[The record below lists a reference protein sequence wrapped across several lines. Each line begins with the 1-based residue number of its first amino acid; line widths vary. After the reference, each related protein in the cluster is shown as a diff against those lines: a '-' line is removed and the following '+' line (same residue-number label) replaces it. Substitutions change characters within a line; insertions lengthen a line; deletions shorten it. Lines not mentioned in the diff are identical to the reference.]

1 MTATKT
7 NERPGTRAT
16 LSNSN
21 MAANKV
27 REVLNL
33 IRDVE
38 YDRASDILA
47 HTDRAAAVVVAKL
60 LQSCAANAEHNDGLD
75 PAELY
80 VATCY
85 ADEGTTLKRWR
96 PRARGRATRI
106 RKRSCHITIILA
118 RMPDEKIAR
127 RRARVAADAA
137 DRRAR
142 RVAGTR
148 RRETSSP
155 TSAAAVADA
164 VEINELIEEGDL
176 PAPDALVTEVVET
189 EAATTEAPATE
200 APATEAAA
208 TDAAVVEAATE
219 DEATEVEPE
228 TDAAPADEPVVEDAE
243 TAAATD
249 DENPEEDGK

>member
-1 MTATKT
+1 MTAPKT
-7 NERPGTRAT
+7 NERPGTRAA
-16 LSNSN
+16 LKNSN
-21 MAANKV
+21 IAPNKV

-47 HTDRAAAVVVAKL
+47 HTDRAAAPVIAKL
-60 LQSCAANAEHNDGLD
+60 LHSAAANAEHNDGLD
-75 PAELY
+75 PRELY

-127 RRARVAADAA
+127 RRARVAAEAA

-148 RRETSSP
+148 RR
-155 TSAAAVADA
+155 DA
-164 VEINELIEEGDL
+164 VESAAPVTDDTATELVTDLIETSAIL
-176 PAPDALVTEVVET
+176 PETDVVEV
-189 EAATTEAPATE
+189 
-200 APATEAAA
+200 
-208 TDAAVVEAATE
+208 DVVEAAAVETTDESVEVAATSE
-219 DEATEVEPE
+219 DEAAEV
-228 TDAAPADEPVVEDAE
+228 DAAEAAEPKDAPDD
-243 TAAATD
+243 AT
-249 DENPEEDGK
+249 EEDGN

>member
-16 LSNSN
+16 LANSSI
-21 MAANKV
+21 APNKV

-38 YDRASDILA
+38 YDRAADILA
-47 HTDRAAAVVVAKL
+47 HTDRSAAPVVAKL
-60 LQSCAANAEHNDGLD
+60 LHSCAANAEHNDGLD
-75 PAELY
+75 PRELY

-127 RRARVAADAA
+127 RRARVAAEAA
-137 DRRAR
+137 DRRSR

-148 RRETSSP
+148 RREASGQST
-155 TSAAAVADA
+155 
-164 VEINELIEEGDL
+164 
-176 PAPDALVTEVVET
+176 
-189 EAATTEAPATE
+189 
-200 APATEAAA
+200 AAA
-208 TDAAVVEAATE
+208 TDEEVLTDDLLEPDDEVTTSDAPVTDVVEE
-219 DEATEVEPE
+219 DVVEVDGAEEPEADEVETVEPE
-228 TDAAPADEPVVEDAE
+228 TDAVAADEPAVEDAE
-243 TAAATD
+243 SGTATD
-249 DENPEEDGK
+249 GETPEEDGN

>member
-16 LSNSN
+16 LANSN
-21 MAANKV
+21 MAPNKV

-38 YDRASDILA
+38 YDRAADILA
-47 HTDRAAAVVVAKL
+47 HTDRAAAPVIAKL
-60 LQSCAANAEHNDGLD
+60 LHSCAANAEHNDGLD
-75 PAELY
+75 PRELY

-127 RRARVAADAA
+127 RRARVAAEAA
-137 DRRAR
+137 DRRSR

-148 RRETSSP
+148 RREASGQSEAPEEIVAEEQLLEAFDEVTTS
-155 TSAAAVADA
+155 DA
-164 VEINELIEEGDL
+164 PETD
-176 PAPDALVTEVVET
+176 VVE
-189 EAATTEAPATE
+189 EDVVEV
-200 APATEAAA
+200 
-208 TDAAVVEAATE
+208 DAAETPEV
-219 DEATEVEPE
+219 DEIETVEPE
-228 TDAAPADEPVVEDAE
+228 ADEPEQDAVAADEPVVDDAE
-243 TAAATD
+243 SGAAAE
-249 DENPEEDGK
+249 DETPEEDGN

>member
-21 MAANKV
+21 IAPNKV

-38 YDRASDILA
+38 YDRAADILA
-47 HTDRAAAVVVAKL
+47 HTDRSAAPVVAKL
-60 LQSCAANAEHNDGLD
+60 LHSCAANAEHNEGLD
-75 PAELY
+75 PRELY

-127 RRARVAADAA
+127 RRARIAAEAA
-137 DRRAR
+137 DRRSR
-142 RVAGTR
+142 RVAGGR
-148 RRETSSP
+148 RREASGQTSP
-155 TSAAAVADA
+155 VETPEEVVADEQLLEAFDEETTSDAPESA
-164 VEINELIEEGDL
+164 VV
-176 PAPDALVTEVVET
+176 DADVVEVDGAD
-189 EAATTEAPATE
+189 EPE
-200 APATEAAA
+200 
-208 TDAAVVEAATE
+208 VEAAET
-219 DEATEVEPE
+219 DEPEVDEPE
-228 TDAAPADEPVVEDAE
+228 TDEPDADEPDTDE
-243 TAAATD
+243 TAV
-249 DENPEEDGK
+249 DETPEEDGN

>member
-7 NERPGTRAT
+7 NERPGTRAA
-16 LSNSN
+16 LRNSN
-21 MAANKV
+21 IAPNKV

-38 YDRASDILA
+38 YDRAADILA
-47 HTDRAAAVVVAKL
+47 HTDRAAAPVIAKL
-60 LQSCAANAEHNDGLD
+60 LHSAAANAEHNDGLD
-75 PAELY
+75 PRELY

-106 RKRSCHITIILA
+106 RKRSCHITIVLA

-127 RRARVAADAA
+127 RRARVAAEAA

-148 RRETSSP
+148 RRE
-155 TSAAAVADA
+155 AAGTTQAVTDA
-164 VEINELIEEGDL
+164 
-176 PAPDALVTEVVET
+176 T
-189 EAATTEAPATE
+189 ATE
-200 APATEAAA
+200 L
-208 TDAAVVEAATE
+208 VEE
-219 DEATEVEPE
+219 LLDS
-228 TDAAPADEPVVEDAE
+228 VVEDAPEAVE
-243 TAAATD
+243 TDVTETDVTETDTVEVAAPEDAADNAT
-249 DENPEEDGK
+249 EEDGN

>member
-16 LSNSN
+16 LANSSI
-21 MAANKV
+21 APNKV

-38 YDRASDILA
+38 YDRAADILA
-47 HTDRAAAVVVAKL
+47 HTDRSAAPVVAKL
-60 LQSCAANAEHNDGLD
+60 LHSCASNAEHNDGLD
-75 PAELY
+75 PRELY

-127 RRARVAADAA
+127 RRARVAAEAA
-137 DRRAR
+137 DRRSR

-148 RRETSSP
+148 RREASGQG
-155 TSAAAVADA
+155 SAVEAPEDVVADEQLLEA
-164 VEINELIEEGDL
+164 FDDETTSD
-176 PAPDALVTEVVET
+176 APDTDVVDAEVVE
-189 EAATTEAPATE
+189 A
-200 APATEAAA
+200 
-208 TDAAVVEAATE
+208 DAAEPEVEAVEADEVEAA
-219 DEATEVEPE
+219 VEPE
-228 TDAAPADEPVVEDAE
+228 ADEAETIEPEGDAVTTDEPVVEDADSG
-243 TAAATD
+243 TAAD
-249 DENPEEDGK
+249 DETPEEDGN

>member
-16 LSNSN
+16 LANSN
-21 MAANKV
+21 MAPNKV

-38 YDRASDILA
+38 YDRAADILA
-47 HTDRAAAVVVAKL
+47 HTDRAAATVVAKL
-60 LQSCAANAEHNDGLD
+60 LHSCAANAEHNDGLD
-75 PAELY
+75 PRELY

-106 RKRSCHITIILA
+106 RKRSSHITIILA

-127 RRARVAADAA
+127 RRARIAAEAA
-137 DRRAR
+137 DRRSR

-148 RRETSSP
+148 RREASGQAAVETPEEVVADEQLLEAFDDVTTSDAPETDVLDTDVEVDAADAARNQTRPTTVETDAVESSP
-155 TSAAAVADA
+155 TQTGPSSKQTK
-164 VEINELIEEGDL
+164 
-176 PAPDALVTEVVET
+176 P
-189 EAATTEAPATE
+189 
-200 APATEAAA
+200 
-208 TDAAVVEAATE
+208 VVEAA
-219 DEATEVEPE
+219 EVG
-228 TDAAPADEPVVEDAE
+228 T
-243 TAAATD
+243 ATD
-249 DENPEEDGK
+249 GETEEEDGN